1 MHHELCVYAR
11 ICVHII
17 RTHICTFML
26 PRQRHKVALHKPS
39 SLSGSL
45 STEGASAD
53 VSPDGSG
60 SAAVNIR
67 HEDGKRRR
75 QDYTP
80 LSTEQ
85 AAHRHGWIRVRV
97 FFCFFTANRAC
108 PSIGTSSSAAMSAL
122 RAGPPV
128 AVQWLPPCFLPRAP
142 WPLRRRAAA
151 AYPPAEVGRMHSCLC
166 RELRVASVGSRS

>member
-1 MHHELCVYAR
+1 MLAYVY
-11 ICVHII
+11 ILYVHIYVHSCY
-17 RTHICTFML
+17 R
-26 PRQRHKVALHKPS
+26 
-39 SLSGSL
+39 
-45 STEGASAD
+45 
-53 VSPDGSG
+53 G
-60 SAAVNIR
+60 SATKLHCTNPAACPAVCPQREPLRMSALTAAGALRSTSGMTTVSDDGRTIR
-67 HEDGKRRR
+67 LSALSKLPTDMDGFE
-75 QDYTP
+75 
-80 LSTEQ
+80 S
-85 AAHRHGWIRVRV
+85 A